1 MKRLI
6 LVCLMLFLLSGCRE
20 EGIIIE
26 TMTPSPPTSATE
38 ALTTTSAQTV
48 GTSEATHET
57 EHSTVPTG
65 SITYVLNVGTKKF
78 HLPTCSSAT
87 EIKAENRK
95 ESNESREA
103 LIDQGFAPCGRCDP

>member
-6 LVCLMLFLLSGCRE
+6 FGLLLLFLLSGCRE

-38 ALTTTSAQTV
+38 TATTAPQQTENTV
-48 GTSEATHET
+48 EATNAAES
-57 EHSTVPTG
+57 STTPMG

-95 ESNESREA
+95 ESNESRDT
-103 LIDQGFAPCGRCDP
+103 LIAQGYAPCGRCHP

>member
-38 ALTTTSAQTV
+38 AVTTASTQTV
-48 GTSEATHET
+48 GTSEATDE
-57 EHSTVPTG
+57 EEDSTDPTG

-78 HLPTCSSAT
+78 HLSTCSSAT

-95 ESNESREA
+95 ESNESRDA
-103 LIDQGFAPCGRCDP
+103 LIAQGYAPCGRCHP

>member
-38 ALTTTSAQTV
+38 AVTTTSTQTV
-48 GTSEATHET
+48 GTSEANHEAET
-57 EHSTVPTG
+57 PTG

-78 HLPTCSSAT
+78 HLSTCSSAT

-103 LIDQGFAPCGRCDP
+103 LIDQGYAPCGRCHP